1 VTVRTLSSDG
11 MCVEG
16 KTQDF
21 QSTALPTELPSRFTY
36 ELLNSYPNEMRGTCS
51 LPFTNLSGFNRQRR
65 AFRAL
70 LCNNLVIAR
79 RQLRHWL
86 LWSGH
91 DGAHPFKNRSLRF
104 ALAGLF
110 R

>member
-1 VTVRTLSSDG
+1 

-65 AFRAL
+65 AFPAL
-70 LCNNLVIAR
+70 LCNNLVIACG
-79 RQLRHWL
+79 QLRQSLWL
-86 LWSGH
+86 LGSGR
-91 DGAHPFKNRSLRF
+91 DGAHPFKTRSLRF
-104 ALAGLF
+104 ALARLF